1 MEKLYMWCEISYSS
15 YSESYNYYFSFYKKA
30 NMLYLID

>member
-1 MEKLYMWCEISYSS
+1 MEKLYMWCEIS

-30 NMLYLID
+30 NVLCSID